1 MEIGMVMAGW
11 SIFSML
17 LVIVLMFFDGK
28 FLPSQMGKIGL
39 AGIANGAIPANLVL
53 ISMVLY
59 IVGPY
64 TEFWSKANIVD
75 ALIGGMLVSW
85 YLYFRVYQRGKYDDG
100 LAHPLSLA
108 GVVFFIYGGAMYAAI
123 ALFYLHSSADWSDI
137 LKIGVLLLLYV
148 PTANHAVLNLF
159 DDLRTSLRCPDF
171 FREES
176 SPKQFI
182 IWGEV
187 FMVTLTAAKLRFPNP
202 WW

>member
-1 MEIGMVMAGW
+1 MVLVMGL
-11 SIFSML
+11 ML
-17 LVIVLMFFDGK
+17 LDGK
-28 FLPSQMGKIGL
+28 FLPSQMGRIGL
-39 AGIANGAIPANLVL
+39 SGIANGAIPANLVL

-59 IVGPY
+59 VIGPY

-85 YLYFRVYQRGKYDDG
+85 FLYFRVYQRGKYDDG

-108 GVVFFIYGGAMYAAI
+108 GVLFFTYGGAMYAAI
-123 ALFYLHSSADWSDI
+123 ALFYLRSSADWSDI
-137 LKIGVLLLLYV
+137 WKIGALLLLYV
-148 PTANHAVLNLF
+148 PIANHAVLNLF
-159 DDLRTSLRCPDF
+159 DDLRISLRCPDF

-187 FMVTLTAAKLRFPNP
+187 FMVVLTAAKLRFPNP
-202 WW
+202 WL

>member
-1 MEIGMVMAGW
+1 MKIGMGMALW
-11 SIFSML
+11 SAIYMLSVIGLML
-17 LVIVLMFFDGK
+17 LDGK

-39 AGIANGAIPANLVL
+39 PGIANGSIWANLIL

-64 TEFWSKANIVD
+64 TDFWSNESIFY

-85 YLYFRVYQRGKYDDG
+85 LLYFYVYQHGKYDDG

-108 GVVFFIYGGAMYAAI
+108 GVLFFTYGGVMYAAI
-123 ALFYLHSSADWSDI
+123 TLFYLRSSADWSDI
-137 LKIGVLLLLYV
+137 LKIGVLLFFYV
-148 PTANHAVLNLF
+148 LIANHAVLKLF

-187 FMVTLTAAKLRFPNP
+187 FMVVLTAAKLRFPNP
-202 WW
+202 WL

>member
-1 MEIGMVMAGW
+1 MI
-11 SIFSML
+11 
-17 LVIVLMFFDGK
+17 LVIVLMILDRK
-28 FLPSQMGKIGL
+28 FLPSQMGKVGL
-39 AGIANGAIPANLVL
+39 PGIANGSIWANLVL

-59 IVGPY
+59 VIGPY

-75 ALIGGMLVSW
+75 ALIAGMLVSW

-108 GVVFFIYGGAMYAAI
+108 GVLFFTCGGAMYAAI
-123 ALFYLHSSADWSDI
+123 ALFYLRSSADWNDI
-137 LKIGVLLLLYV
+137 LEIGVLLLLYV
-148 PTANHAVLNLF
+148 PIANHAVLYLF

-187 FMVTLTAAKLRFPNP
+187 FLVALTAAKLRFPNP